1 MRVEKQNKAFAYRV
15 PIGDYNYLQCSYTSS
30 AWKTTQ
36 ENSIMRPCTINLSM
50 YNTYNVMC
58 IDRAKVKIIY
68 SGRFKENWYT
78 DNTVKI
84 VMIRKYIHLGIM
96 LWFMKYLRCFFR
108 IYINVREILSWIF
121 ALCWFLYTH
130 VGKPQARE
138 IHTCDICVLQRF
150 GAYSVNSRS
159 SWMRNLL

>member
-1 MRVEKQNKAFAYRV
+1 MKNHPRKFNHETVHNQLIPV
-15 PIGDYNYLQCSYTSS
+15 Q
-30 AWKTTQ
+30 
-36 ENSIMRPCTINLSM
+36 
-50 YNTYNVMC
+50 YNVMC